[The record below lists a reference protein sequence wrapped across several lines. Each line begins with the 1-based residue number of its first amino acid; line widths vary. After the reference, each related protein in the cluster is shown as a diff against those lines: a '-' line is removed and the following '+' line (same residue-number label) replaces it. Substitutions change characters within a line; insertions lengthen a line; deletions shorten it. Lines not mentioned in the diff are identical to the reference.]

1 MTNHGWRSVRGKN
14 RGRGGHGDQQRA
26 SGIRHGLG
34 VVVSWALTLL
44 AVMVSWVF
52 FRALSFEGAM
62 AVLRGMF
69 GFNGLSLPQE
79 WAASLQGLTAGTKGW
94 VGFEGIQVNA
104 LPMGHD
110 GLSLRDCRGGGGLLL
125 SECQSNH
132 ASLEASLRDVSRQ
145 TQTPRQ
151 PLAPLGAQPTLG
163 DGGGPAGL
171 AFLSVTNLTSV
182 SEFLFFSF
190 ERAR

>member
-104 LPMGHD
+104 LPMGTTAF
-110 GLSLRDCRGGGGLLL
+110 LSAIAAAAVAFC
-125 SECQSNH
+125 CPN
-132 ASLEASLRDVSRQ
+132 VSQIMHRWKPAFE
-145 TQTPRQ
+145 TYPGKLKR
-151 PLAPLGAQPTLG
+151 LGSRWLHWEPNRRWAMAVAL
-163 DGGGPAGL
+163 L

-182 SEFLFFSF
+182 SEFLFFQF
-190 ERAR
+190 